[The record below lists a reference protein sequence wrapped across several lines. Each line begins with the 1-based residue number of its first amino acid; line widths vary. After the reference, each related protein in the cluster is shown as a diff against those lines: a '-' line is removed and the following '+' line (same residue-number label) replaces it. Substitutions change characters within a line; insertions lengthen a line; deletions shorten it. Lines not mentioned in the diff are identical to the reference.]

1 MSQNYDFEYDLAL
14 KVSWYYYVENMTQ
27 QHISDIMGTSRMR
40 VIKLL
45 DHARQKGII
54 QFHFRSEHAYRME
67 LECKLMQRWDLQD
80 VFIVP
85 VDDNVKDV
93 DLAVGKAA
101 AMYLYNQIHEDC
113 YINWGHGRTLNYT
126 LGNLLQSCEHQ
137 LSIVS
142 LTGGVDYYFPD
153 LRSVNNSANM
163 HVIPAPLIM
172 SSREATQAILGERP
186 VQDIFNMIW
195 HSSMTVVGIGSMST
209 EATLIKRG
217 IMTSND
223 FLLLGMQGAVGDIL
237 SQFINENGE
246 KIHCSFEDR
255 MIAISLEELKKLKNV
270 VGVAGGTSKAA
281 VIHAALQG
289 GYLNKLVIDEETAR
303 LVLQMDEPQ

>member
-1 MSQNYDFEYDLAL
+1 MSYNFDFEYNLAL

-27 QHISDIMGTSRMR
+27 QHISDIMGISRMR

-45 DHARQKGII
+45 EQARQKGII

-67 LECKLMQRWDLQD
+67 LECRLMHRWGLQD
-80 VFIVP
+80 VLIAP
-85 VDDNVKDV
+85 VDGTSKDP
-93 DLAVGKAA
+93 DLAVGKTA
-101 AMYLYNQIHEDC
+101 AMYLYGQIHEDC

-142 LTGGVDYYFPD
+142 LTGGVDYYFPN
-153 LRSVNNSANM
+153 LNSAYHNANM
-163 HVIPAPLIM
+163 HIIPAPLIL
-172 SSREATQAILGERP
+172 SSREATQAIRNERP
-186 VQDIFNMIW
+186 VRDIFNMIW

-209 EATLIKRG
+209 EATLIKKG
-217 IMTSND
+217 VMTSND

-246 KIHCSFEDR
+246 KIECSFDER

-270 VGVAGGTSKAA
+270 IGVAGGTNKAA
-281 VIHAALQG
+281 AIHAALKG
-289 GYLNKLVIDEETAR
+289 GYLNKLIIDEETAA
-303 LVLQMDEPQ
+303 LVLQMDEQ

>member
-1 MSQNYDFEYDLAL
+1 MSENYDFEYGLAL
-14 KVSWYYYVENMTQ
+14 KASWYYYVENMTQ
-27 QHISDIMGTSRMR
+27 QNISDVMGISRMR

-45 DHARQKGII
+45 EHARQKGII

-67 LECKLMQRWDLQD
+67 LECRLMQRWGLQD

-85 VDDNVKDV
+85 VDSTIKNI

-101 AMYLYNQIHEDC
+101 AMYLHNQIHEDC

-153 LRSVNNSANM
+153 LRAVYNNANM

-172 SSREATQAILGERP
+172 SSREATQAIRSERP

-195 HSSMTVVGIGSMST
+195 HSSMTVVGIGSMSA
-209 EATLIKRG
+209 EATLIKKG
-217 IMTSND
+217 VMTSND

-246 KIHCSFEDR
+246 KIKCSFEER

-270 VGVAGGTSKAA
+270 IGVAAGVSKVPA
-281 VIHAALQG
+281 IHASLRG
-289 GYLNKLVIDEETAR
+289 GYLNKLITDEETAG
-303 LVLQMDEPQ
+303 LLLQMDESQ